1 MGTQVKKHIPDFESY
16 EEEAEY
22 WETHDSTEFE
32 WEPVEMTVS
41 QPLEVTYAIR
51 LEPQTIEKMREIAAS
66 MGIGPTTLARMWIL
80 EKLREHTA
88 SAWP

>member
-1 MGTQVKKHIPDFESY
+1 MGTQAKKHIPDFESY

-22 WETHDSTEFE
+22 WGTHDSTEFE
-32 WEPVEMTVS
+32 WKPIEMTVS
-41 QPLEVTYAIR
+41 RPLKVTYAIR
-51 LEPQTIEKMREIAAS
+51 LEPQTVEKIRKIAVN

-88 SAWP
+88 SA